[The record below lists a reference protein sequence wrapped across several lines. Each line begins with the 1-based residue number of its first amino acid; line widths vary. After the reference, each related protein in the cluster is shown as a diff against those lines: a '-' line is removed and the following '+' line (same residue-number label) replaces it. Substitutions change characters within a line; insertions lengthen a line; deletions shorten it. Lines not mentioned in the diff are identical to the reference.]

1 MEDGDLAMDVERGHP
16 SGRSSTSC
24 VATASK
30 SARNRARSACWEVL
44 LHALKNNKDKFSDMR
59 EHLRERFGG
68 MERFRDLMGEMNQI
82 MRFMF
87 GKLREK
93 GLDNP
98 EMVKQLRMAMV
109 NFKTEVEEIL
119 REQKKN

>member
-1 MEDGDLAMDVERGHP
+1 
-16 SGRSSTSC
+16 
-24 VATASK
+24 
-30 SARNRARSACWEVL
+30 
-44 LHALKNNKDKFSDMR
+44 
-59 EHLRERFGG
+59 

-98 EMVKQLRMAMV
+98 EMVKQPRMAMV

>member
-1 MEDGDLAMDVERGHP
+1 
-16 SGRSSTSC
+16 
-24 VATASK
+24 
-30 SARNRARSACWEVL
+30 
-44 LHALKNNKDKFSDMR
+44 
-59 EHLRERFGG
+59 

-98 EMVKQLRMAMV
+98 EMVKKRRMAMV
-109 NFKTEVEEIL
+109 NFKTEAEEIL
-119 REQKKN
+119 REQKRN

>member
-1 MEDGDLAMDVERGHP
+1 
-16 SGRSSTSC
+16 
-24 VATASK
+24 
-30 SARNRARSACWEVL
+30 
-44 LHALKNNKDKFSDMR
+44 
-59 EHLRERFGG
+59 

-98 EMVKQLRMAMV
+98 EMVKKLRMAMV
-109 NFKTEVEEIL
+109 NFKAEVEEIL

>member
-1 MEDGDLAMDVERGHP
+1 MKEGE
-16 SGRSSTSC
+16 
-24 VATASK
+24 
-30 SARNRARSACWEVL
+30 NE
-44 LHALKNNKDKFSDMR
+44 LKKTTDKFSDMR
-59 EHLRERFGG
+59 ERLRERFGG
-68 MERFRDLMGEMNQI
+68 MERFRDVMGEMNQI

-87 GKLREK
+87 GTLREK

-109 NFKTEVEEIL
+109 NFKTEVEKIL

>member
-1 MEDGDLAMDVERGHP
+1 
-16 SGRSSTSC
+16 
-24 VATASK
+24 
-30 SARNRARSACWEVL
+30 
-44 LHALKNNKDKFSDMR
+44 MR

-82 MRFMF
+82 MRFMRFMF

-98 EMVKQLRMAMV
+98 EMVKKLRMAMV

>member
-1 MEDGDLAMDVERGHP
+1 
-16 SGRSSTSC
+16 
-24 VATASK
+24 
-30 SARNRARSACWEVL
+30 
-44 LHALKNNKDKFSDMR
+44 MR

-68 MERFRDLMGEMNQI
+68 MEHFRDLMGEMNQI

>member
-1 MEDGDLAMDVERGHP
+1 
-16 SGRSSTSC
+16 
-24 VATASK
+24 
-30 SARNRARSACWEVL
+30 
-44 LHALKNNKDKFSDMR
+44 MR

-119 REQKKN
+119 REQKEN